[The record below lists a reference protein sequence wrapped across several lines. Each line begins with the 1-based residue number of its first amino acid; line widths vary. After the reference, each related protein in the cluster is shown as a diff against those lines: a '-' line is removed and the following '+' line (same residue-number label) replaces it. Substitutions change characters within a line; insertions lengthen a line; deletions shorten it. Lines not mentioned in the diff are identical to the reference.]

1 MEARLMIHEV
11 HIVDGIGMLDP
22 SGDGGEE
29 ITKDEAEKL
38 LAALKQMF
46 EDDVKRIQGESN
58 A

>member
-1 MEARLMIHEV
+1 MIHEV